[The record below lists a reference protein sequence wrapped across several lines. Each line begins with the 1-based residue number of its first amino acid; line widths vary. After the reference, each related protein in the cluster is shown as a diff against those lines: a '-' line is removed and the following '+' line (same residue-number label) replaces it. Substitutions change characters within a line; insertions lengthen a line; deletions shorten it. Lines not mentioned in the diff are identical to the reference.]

1 MDPVSHALLG
11 RTLGFADRGERL
23 TRGVTVACVLGALAP
38 DLDILVAPLGWD
50 VYLRVHESW
59 THTLAASPFIALAV
73 AAAVRVFA
81 RKASFATLWRA
92 AWLSV
97 VVGHL
102 GFDLVSGSD
111 IRILLPFSSVRLGP
125 HLFAMGDLLAGPVVL
140 AGTVL
145 VALRRRLGVTARA
158 VSVGVLVAL
167 AVVSG
172 LKLRSQ
178 QIAVA
183 VAQRTL
189 ARDPQSSFVSRPY
202 AINGSL
208 SSWWFYQR
216 AGSEVRAW
224 RVNARTGQTELAFSR
239 RSADTDRA
247 VIASTSAPVVQTLLS
262 LATVPFARIEH
273 DSRGTAVLW
282 SDLRYCD
289 ADTCGLSFGVRLDA
303 VGRPVSQI
311 VRVGSY
317 EKDRGPVPR

>member
-1 MDPVSHALLG
+1 MDPVSHALFG
-11 RTLGFADRGERL
+11 RTLGLVDRGDRL

-38 DLDILVAPLGWD
+38 DLDILVAPRGWD
-50 VYLRVHESW
+50 VYLRIHESW
-59 THTLAASPFIALAV
+59 THTLAASPFIAFAV
-73 AAAVRVFA
+73 AACVRRFA
-81 RKASFATLWRA
+81 RETSFSTLWRA

-111 IRILLPFSSVRLGP
+111 IRILQPFSSIRLGP

-145 VALRRRLGVTARA
+145 VALRRRLGVTARTVA
-158 VSVGVLVAL
+158 VGVLVAL

-183 VAQRTL
+183 LVQRTL

-216 AGSEVRAW
+216 AGSDVRAW
-224 RVNARTGQTELAFSR
+224 RVDARTGATELR
-239 RSADTDRA
+239 VTRPSADSDPA
-247 VIASTSAPVVQTLLS
+247 VVASTSAPVVRTLLS
-262 LATVPFARIEH
+262 LATVPFARLEH
-273 DSRGTAVLW
+273 DGRGTAVLW

-289 ADTCGLSFGVRLDA
+289 ADTCGLSFGVRLGAD
-303 VGRPVSQI
+303 GRPASQI

-317 EKDRGPVPR
+317 EKNRGPVN